1 MPEFEKSTGYQM
13 KGSKFYGKGN
23 SSPAKQ
29 AKTSKPLSKDII
41 ARDTGTREG
50 VYSIQDVS
58 KVKKDKEGTS
68 YVTNLGDQAY
78 SVDIGTGVEHD
89 KTYLDLDKYG
99 SDIDYT
105 PDEAMSGITDT
116 IILPPNLQNKY
127 KHGED
132 LSEDDFEDNEL
143 WMENPKNIKKKKK

>member
-1 MPEFEKSTGYQM
+1 MGYKM
-13 KGSKFYGKGN
+13 KGSAFFGKGN

-58 KVKKDKEGTS
+58 KVKTDKKGTK
-68 YVTNLGDQAY
+68 YITNLGDQAY

-89 KTYLDLDKYG
+89 KTYLDLNRFG

-116 IILPPNLQNKY
+116 IILPQNLQNKY
-127 KHGED
+127 KHGQN
-132 LSEDDFEDNEL
+132 LSEDDFEENKL
-143 WMENPKNIKKKKK
+143 WQEKPEIIKKRKNKNKK